1 MPQYKGLAAAEGF
14 YAARFLGCPV
24 ARVLVVGGA
33 GLLGQYLG
41 EEARARGFEVVAPR
55 RGAGPSRP
63 GVAWRELD
71 IRDRDAAR
79 SLVREVAPDVVVNA
93 AALTDVDG
101 CEDRPEEAQAVNALA
116 PAALAEACKAPAVR
130 FVHVSTDYV
139 FDGTGPA
146 SETTP
151 PNPLGAYG
159 RTKLDGERRVLEVNP
174 KALVLRMSA
183 VFGWNRLSRKTN
195 SVTWI
200 LERVEAG
207 QEVRLFRDQRITP
220 TYARTGAQAALDL
233 AEIGA
238 TGIFHVASRDCV
250 SRLEMGEAVVEAFG
264 IPGAKLV
271 AVSMT
276 SVALRAPR
284 PAAPCLVVK
293 KVEETLKKPMP
304 GFRACLEDMREM
316 R

>member
-1 MPQYKGLAAAEGF
+1 MS
-14 YAARFLGCPV
+14 
-24 ARVLVVGGA
+24 RVLVVGGA
-33 GLLGQYLG
+33 GLLGQYLC
-41 EEARARGFEVVAPR
+41 EEARQRGLEVVATR
-55 RGAGPSRP
+55 RSPGASRP

-71 IRDRDAAR
+71 LRDRDAAR
-79 SLVREVAPDVVVNA
+79 SLVREVSPEIVVNA

-101 CEDRPEEAQAVNALA
+101 CEDHPEEAQAVNALA
-116 PAALAEACKAPAVR
+116 PATLAEACKAPGAR

-146 SETTP
+146 TETTP

-159 RTKLDGERRVLEVNP
+159 RTKLDGERRVLDVNP

-183 VFGWNRLSRKTN
+183 VFGWNRFSPKTN
-195 SVTWI
+195 AVTWI
-200 LERVEAG
+200 LQMVEAG
-207 QEVRLFRDQRITP
+207 HEVRLFRDQRITP

-233 AEIGA
+233 AELGA
-238 TGIFHVASRDCV
+238 SGIFHVASRDCV

-271 AVSMT
+271 P
-276 SVALRAPR
+276 VAMGSIALKAPR
-284 PAAPCLVVK
+284 PVAPCLVVK
-293 KVEETLKKPMP
+293 KVEETLKRPMP
-304 GFRACLEDMREM
+304 GFRACLEDMRES